1 MGLGRLARLFRTLRH
16 LRAEQIAYRLYYRL
30 ARPLVAWRAMAPL
43 PETTRRPW
51 PRPWSAP
58 QVMPAAQ
65 IEPGV
70 FTFLGERGR
79 LQSAQD
85 WNAPDR
91 SKLWLYNLHYLD
103 DLNAL
108 DADAQADRQT
118 ALIQR
123 WIDDNP
129 PLAGNGWEPYPL
141 SLRIVNLVKWMARQP
156 TAPAA
161 WLTSLARQAQ
171 ALAVQEER
179 HLLANHL
186 FANGKALTFVGAFL
200 DGPAGARWLRQGLR
214 ILDQEV
220 AAQFLPDGGHFELS
234 PMYHATLLWDLCDLV
249 NLAEHGASA
258 PLTERADD
266 WRRVIERGLTWLEAM
281 CHPDGEIAFFNDA
294 AFGIAPPPRA
304 IRAYAESLGAA
315 GRAPAPE
322 PLSAIHLADT
332 GYVSLTLG
340 PDAKA
345 LLDVARVGPD
355 AQPGHAHA
363 DTLSF
368 ELSLRGRRVLVN
380 SGTSV
385 YGEGAER
392 RRQRGT
398 VAHNTVEIAGR
409 DSSEVWAGFRV
420 GRRAR
425 PLGFALTRE
434 AESLRVECAHDGY
447 RDLPGAP
454 LHRRQWRFSRHGV
467 QVIDSLSSPVSGAIG
482 RFHLH
487 PDVRLERPQTLRLA
501 DGTRLHWS
509 VSGGRARL
517 VDSTWHPRFGA
528 RMPSHC
534 LEVVF
539 EAPEV
544 VVEFTWDGHAHSLS
558 DG

>member
-1 MGLGRLARLFRTLRH
+1 MMDLGRLGRLFRTVRY
-16 LRAEQIAYRLYYRL
+16 LRAEQVAYRLYYRL
-30 ARPLVAWRAMAPL
+30 ARPLVTRRAMTPL
-43 PETTRRPW
+43 PQMLRRSW
-51 PRPWSAP
+51 HCPWSAP
-58 QVMPAAQ
+58 LVMPAAQ
-65 IEPGV
+65 LDPGV
-70 FTFLGERGR
+70 FEFLGERGR

-85 WNAPDR
+85 WSAPDR

-108 DADAQADRQT
+108 EADTRADRQT

-156 TAPAA
+156 AAPEV

-186 FANGKALTFVGAFL
+186 FANGKALTFVGAFF
-200 DGPAGARWLRQGLR
+200 DGPVGVRWLRQGLR
-214 ILDQEV
+214 ILDRAV
-220 AAQFLPDGGHFELS
+220 AEQFLSDGGHCELS

-249 NLAEHGASA
+249 NLAERCGLA
-258 PLTERADD
+258 PLTERAGT
-266 WRRVIERGLTWLEAM
+266 WRALIGRGLDWLEAM

-294 AFGIAPPPRA
+294 AIGIVPPPRA
-304 IRAYAESLGAA
+304 IRAFAESLGCA
-315 GRAPAPE
+315 GRAAAPE
-322 PLSAIHLADT
+322 PLSGLLLAAT
-332 GYVSLTLG
+332 GYVSVTLG
-340 PDAKA
+340 PGAKA

-355 AQPGHAHA
+355 YQPGHAHA

-368 ELSLRGRRVLVN
+368 ELSLQGQRLLVN

-385 YGEGAER
+385 YGEGIE
-392 RRQRGT
+392 RQRQRST
-398 VAHNTVEIAGR
+398 AAHNTVEIAGR

-425 PLGFALTRE
+425 PLGFVMARE
-434 AESLRVECAHDGY
+434 SDGLRVECAHDGY

-454 LHRRQWRFSRHGV
+454 LHRRQWLFRRHGLR
-467 QVIDSLSSPVSGAIG
+467 VIDTLSSPVEGAIG
-482 RFHLH
+482 RYHLH
-487 PDVRLERPQTLRLA
+487 PDVSVEASRTLRLA
-501 DGTRLHWS
+501 DGTRIHWS
-509 VSGGRARL
+509 VAGGRAGI
-517 VDSTWHPRFGA
+517 VPGTWHPRFGA
-528 RMPSHC
+528 LVPNHC
-534 LEVVF
+534 LEVIF

-544 VVEFTWDGHAHSLS
+544 AVEFSWD
-558 DG
+558 